1 MNRRVILASA
11 TDLTGRARLREAAVR
26 LFAERGVDGTSMR
39 DIAEAAGVTAGLII
53 HYFGSKEGLKA
64 AVDEAMIQVFTEPLS
79 MPLEDG
85 PQERLI
91 AISEAL
97 ARTMMEHP
105 ELRAYLRRSFLENDP
120 ASTQVFNLFVT
131 LARDLELQ
139 MQAAGLLRDDLDLQ
153 WTPFQVLFLH
163 FGPLLLGPAVEQT
176 LGVDP
181 FGEDVVRRRS
191 QANQGLLKR
200 GVFRDPTTSALS
212 ADAP

>member
-1 MNRRVILASA
+1 
-11 TDLTGRARLREAAVR
+11 
-26 LFAERGVDGTSMR
+26 MR

-53 HYFGSKEGLKA
+53 HYFGSKERLKA